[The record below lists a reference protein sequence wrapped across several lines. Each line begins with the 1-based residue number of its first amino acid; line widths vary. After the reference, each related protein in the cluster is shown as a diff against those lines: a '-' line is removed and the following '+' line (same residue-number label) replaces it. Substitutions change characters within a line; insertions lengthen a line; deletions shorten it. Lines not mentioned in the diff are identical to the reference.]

1 MWNVFV
7 AWAIRK
13 IFGGGFTAD
22 VASRGISYLTQ
33 ETIRAIRNED
43 EFVTRQRL
51 QPGETYTV
59 IARPAPSRRERKLA
73 KSESKLRRQYE
84 SLSAPSRKQKRIARD
99 LAKAQRKTDRA
110 RPGSTKHMKCVRREQ
125 ELGIDFD
132 RAYRPSPKL
141 LKVAAA
147 YTKVSEELAMER
159 ESRFQSAHAKNRT
172 RRPTT
177 RRYSAAD

>member
-1 MWNVFV
+1 MWNVVV
-7 AWAIRK
+7 AWFIRK
-13 IFGGGFTAD
+13 VFGGGFTAD
-22 VASRGISYLTQ
+22 AAARGIGYLTK
-33 ETIRAIRNED
+33 ETVRAIRNED

-59 IARPAPSRRERKLA
+59 TARPAPSRRERKLA
-73 KSESKLRRQYE
+73 KSENKLRRQYE
-84 SLSAPSRKQKRIARD
+84 SMSAPSRKQKRVARD
-99 LAKAQRKTDRA
+99 LASAQRKTDRA
-110 RPGSTKHMKCVRREQ
+110 RPGSSKHMKRMRREQ
-125 ELGIDFD
+125 ELGIAFD

-147 YTKVSEELAMER
+147 YTSVSEELALER
-159 ESRFQSAHAKNRT
+159 ESRFQSAQEKNRT